1 MTPSETRACLWCER
15 PFPGRRGGSPQRF
28 CCSRCRTAFWSALR
42 RWAEKAVAVGA
53 LTVDHLRGGDPA
65 ACTLL
70 PTSNSP
76 APISELQK
84 AAAGELAELSGEIG
98 QLLDDLLL
106 TLLDLPGDGWPDL
119 AAALPEELFR
129 RVDRYMKA
137 RLA

>member
-1 MTPSETRACLWCER
+1 
-15 PFPGRRGGSPQRF
+15 
-28 CCSRCRTAFWSALR
+28 LR

-53 LTVDHLRGGDPA
+53 LTVGHLRGGDPA

-70 PTSNSP
+70 PTSDSP